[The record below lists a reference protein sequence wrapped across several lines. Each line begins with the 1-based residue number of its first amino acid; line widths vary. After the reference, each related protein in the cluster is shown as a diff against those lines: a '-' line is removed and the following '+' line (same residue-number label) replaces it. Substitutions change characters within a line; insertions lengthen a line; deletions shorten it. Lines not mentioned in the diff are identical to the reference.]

1 MAFLPFPSNW
11 PLFTPKDKLGDWF
24 ESYASLMEL
33 NVWTKTTISSAT
45 FDDSTKIWTVNVS
58 RGDGSI
64 RTLHPKHVVFATG
77 HAGEAKIPSFPGQ
90 PEFKGHAYHASFH
103 KDASLTGDAKG
114 KKVVVVGTG
123 NSGHDIAQN
132 YYENGAEV
140 TMVQRTGTYVI
151 SASKGL
157 FKLHE
162 GMYDET
168 GPPIE
173 DADIAGQSLPI
184 PCQFALNVGTTQRIK
199 ELEKESLDG
208 LEKVGFKLDY
218 GDDKSGIYRKYITR
232 GGGYYIDIGCSQ
244 LIIDGKIKVQ
254 QSPNGISHF
263 EPNALVLADGTK
275 LEADVAVLA
284 TGYDNMR
291 TSARKI
297 FGDVIA
303 DRCKDVWDLDEEGEV
318 NAVSDFEKFGNV
330 QLLTEL
336 FRCGDRADTPI
347 SGLWEVVWLCAEL
360 IRDLWRCRSKLLR
373 RDSVVSYYLR
383 HDLISS

>member
-11 PLFTPKDKLGDWF
+11 PLFTPKDKLGDFF

-33 NVWTKTTISSAT
+33 NVWTKTTISSAS
-45 FDDSTKIWTVNVS
+45 FDDTTKIWTITVT
-58 RGDGSI
+58 RGDGTI

-77 HAGEAKIPSFPGQ
+77 HAGEAKVPSFPGQ
-90 PEFKGHAYHASFH
+90 DTFKGLAHHASFH
-103 KDASLTGDAKG
+103 QDAKLAGDMKG

-123 NSGHDIAQN
+123 NSGHDISQN
-132 YYENGAEV
+132 YQTAGADV
-140 TMVQRTGTYVI
+140 TMVQRAGTYVI

-157 FKLHE
+157 FMLHE

-184 PCQFALNVGTTQRIK
+184 PAQFTLNVGLTEKIK
-199 ELEKESLDG
+199 EAEKESLDG
-208 LEKVGFKLDY
+208 LVKAGFKLDF

-232 GGGYYIDIGCSQ
+232 GGGYYIDIGASQ

-275 LEADVAVLA
+275 LEADIVVLA

-291 TSARKI
+291 TSARKV
-297 FGDVIA
+297 FGDEIA
-303 DRCKDVWDLDEEGEV
+303 NRCKDVWDLDEEGEV
-318 NAVSDFEKFGNV
+318 NTMWRPSGHPNFWFMGGSLALCRTYSRFVALQIMAVEK
-330 QLLTEL
+330 
-336 FRCGDRADTPI
+336 
-347 SGLWEVVWLCAEL
+347 GLS
-360 IRDLWRCRSKLLR
+360 R
-373 RDSVVSYYLR
+373 
-383 HDLISS
+383 